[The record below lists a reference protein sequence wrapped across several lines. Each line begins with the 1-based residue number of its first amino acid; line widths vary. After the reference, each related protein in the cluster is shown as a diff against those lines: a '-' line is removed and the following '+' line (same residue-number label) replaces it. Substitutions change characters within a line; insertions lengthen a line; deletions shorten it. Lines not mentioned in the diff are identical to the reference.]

1 MSHPFKLATVSSGG
15 SPPYVAL
22 VLGERAVALNP
33 ALQRFAASGR
43 TRRRLAVA
51 SMLDLLADWDANFD
65 LLQELVAFLGGDGI
79 DDERW
84 RGAVS
89 ALSSL
94 TVHAPVPRPPK
105 MLYAAINYPRPG
117 RQSRDGISADARPHM
132 FEKTSSC
139 VVGPY
144 DDVVRPEG
152 YDKIDWEV
160 ELALVIGTRA
170 KAIAAERALD
180 CVAGFLTANDVTVR
194 DFRKP
199 GELPV
204 PGPDWFG
211 SKCHDTFAPLGPYIV
226 PRAFVRDCHDLRL
239 TLKVNG
245 ETRQDANTHEM
256 IFPPEE
262 QIAHVSRQLA
272 LEPGDII
279 STGTPNGIG
288 MQLGFFLKVGD
299 VMEAEVEGLGAQRNR
314 LVDEPH

>member
-1 MSHPFKLATVSSGG
+1 MSGEFKLATVSSAG
-15 SPPYVAL
+15 SPPFVAL
-22 VLGERAVALNP
+22 VMGAEALALDS
-33 ALQRFAASGR
+33 ALQLWGSGSEK
-43 TRRRLAVA
+43 RRKLRVS
-51 SMLDLLADWDANFD
+51 SMLDLLADWDANFAV
-65 LLQELVAFLGGDGI
+65 LQEFAAFAATESSASDF
-79 DDERW
+79 W
-84 RGAVS
+84 RGAAAPVKN
-89 ALSSL
+89 LKF
-94 TVHAPVPRPPK
+94 HAPVPRPPK

-117 RQSRDGISADARPHM
+117 RQGREEVPAGARPNM
-132 FEKTSSC
+132 FEKSSSA

-144 DDVVRPEG
+144 DDVVKPQG

-160 ELALVIGTRA
+160 ELALVIGQRA
-170 KAIAAERALD
+170 KAIPEARALD

-199 GELPV
+199 GELTV

-211 SKCHDTFAPLGPYIV
+211 AKCHDTFAPLGPYIV
-226 PRAFVRDCHDLRL
+226 PRAFVPDCHKLRL

-245 ETRQDANTHEM
+245 ETRQDATTAEM
-256 IFPPEE
+256 IFSPEE
-262 QIAHVSRQLA
+262 QVSHVSRQLA

-314 LVDEPH
+314 LVT

>member
-1 MSHPFKLATVSSGG
+1 MSEAFKLATVSSAG
-15 SPPYVAL
+15 SPPFVAL
-22 VLGERAVALNP
+22 VMDDRALSLDR
-33 ALQRFAASGR
+33 ALQLWGAGSP
-43 TRRRLAVA
+43 RRRQLRAP
-51 SMLDLLADWDANFD
+51 SMLDLLGDWEANFTV
-65 LLQELVAFLGGDGI
+65 LQEFVAFAAGEGLNSDF
-79 DDERW
+79 W
-84 RGAVS
+84 RGAS
-89 ALSSL
+89 APLATL
-94 TVHAPVPRPPK
+94 AFLAPVPRPPK

-117 RQSRDGISADARPHM
+117 RQGREEVPPGARPNM
-132 FEKTSSC
+132 FEKSSSA
-139 VVGPY
+139 VIGPY
-144 DDVVRPEG
+144 DDVLKPEG

-170 KAIAAERALD
+170 KAIPEARALD

-199 GELPV
+199 GELTV

-245 ETRQDANTHEM
+245 ETRQDASTREM
-256 IFPPEE
+256 IFSPEE
-262 QIAHVSRQLA
+262 QVSHVSRQLT

-314 LVDEPH
+314 LVA

>member
-1 MSHPFKLATVSSGG
+1 MSGPFKLATVSSGG

-33 ALQRFAASGR
+33 ALRRFADSGR
-43 TRRRLAVA
+43 TRRRLAVV
-51 SMLDLLADWDANFD
+51 SMLDLLADWEANFA
-65 LLQELVAFLGGDGI
+65 LLQELEAFIGRDGI
-79 DDERW
+79 EDERW

-89 ALSSL
+89 PITSLSI
-94 TVHAPVPRPPK
+94 HAPVPRPGK
-105 MLYAAINYPRPG
+105 MLFAAINYPRPG
-117 RQSRDGISADARPHM
+117 RESRDGVPAGARPNM

-139 VVGPY
+139 VAGPY

-170 KAIAAERALD
+170 KAVAPERALD

-199 GELPV
+199 GELTV

-211 SKCHDTFAPLGPYIV
+211 SKCHDTFAPLGPFIV
-226 PRAFVRDCHDLRL
+226 PRDFVRDCHALRL

-245 ETRQDANTHEM
+245 ETRQDGNTSEM
-256 IFPPEE
+256 IFSPEE
-262 QIAHVSRQLA
+262 QVAHVSRQLA

-314 LVDEPH
+314 LIDAL